1 MHTIAHDLGYTV
13 GELSAK
19 MSYSEFRD
27 WCAWYNLR
35 NADSEKE
42 PSGDAVNLDE
52 MTPEQVAEFMGS

>member
-19 MSYSEFRD
+19 LSYSEFRD

-35 NADSEKE
+35 NADTEQ
-42 PSGDAVNLDE
+42 PSDAVNLDD
-52 MTPEQVAEFMGS
+52 MTPEQVAELMGS